1 MAANDHFPRRPGA
14 WCRTAWPQ
22 WRKVWPRWRTAWPCW
37 LLLIFAGLA
46 AARAL
51 PAGPERAVIA
61 APVLLSVPGAL
72 TLGALLP
79 GRRPQGAWS
88 GCLAA
93 VLSMIWAAF
102 ASLALYLLH
111 VLITAENTYVCLL
124 LICAAL
130 AFAAQCR
137 LILASPRTPAA
148 SAQDERETGAGLT
161 AGLKT
166 GLTAGQKAGL
176 TAGYLLAAVAAGAV
190 LLAGGTYAYLHAPH
204 PTPTGYTWI
213 AWSGKQVAG
222 VIPVGA
228 SGMTMPFEIDYQQPD
243 TAAFR
248 LTAFWTGTGQ
258 PHSLAT
264 PVSFRIDPGKTMHGV
279 LAIPPPPGGC
289 TYRVVVTLTELGQA
303 HPQSWSVNADVR
315 NQARRQNACA
325 S

>member
-1 MAANDHFPRRPGA
+1 MAANDHFLRRPGA
-14 WCRTAWPQ
+14 WC
-22 WRKVWPRWRTAWPCW
+22 RTAWPCW

-79 GRRPQGAWS
+79 GRWPPGAWS
-88 GCLAA
+88 SCLAA

-102 ASLALYLLH
+102 ASLGLYLLH

-124 LICAAL
+124 LVCAVL

-137 LILASPRTPAA
+137 LILASPGTPAA
-148 SAQDERETGAGLT
+148 SAQDDRETGAGLT

-166 GLTAGQKAGL
+166 GLTAGLKTGLAAGPKAGL
-176 TAGYLLAAVAAGAV
+176 TAGYLLAAVAAGAA

-204 PTPTGYTWI
+204 PTPSGYTWI

-222 VIPVGA
+222 VIPVGD
-228 SGMTMPFEIDYQQPD
+228 SGMTMPFEIDYQQPG

-248 LTAFWTGTGQ
+248 LTASWTGTGQ

-264 PVSFRIDPGKTMHGV
+264 PVSFRINPGKTMHGV

-289 TYRVVVTLTELGQA
+289 TFRVVVTLTELGQA